1 MVAQELLFKQR
12 KYLAMSDEGVV
23 RAVVGAQELSHETGE
38 EPEPSFARVQEEE
51 KEVTASPS
59 RADERTQEKDQ
70 GQEQEQEQ
78 EQEEEEQTKLV
89 ESKWAESKRRQEAK
103 RAAEVQR
110 LKAVR

>member
-59 RADERTQEKDQ
+59 RAEERTQEKDQ
-70 GQEQEQEQ
+70 GQEQEQ

>member
-59 RADERTQEKDQ
+59 RAEERTQEKNQ
-70 GQEQEQEQ
+70 GQK
-78 EQEEEEQTKLV
+78 QEEEEPTKWV

>member
-59 RADERTQEKDQ
+59 RAEERTQEKDQ
-70 GQEQEQEQ
+70 GQEQ

>member
-1 MVAQELLFKQR
+1 MVAQELLFRQQ

-38 EPEPSFARVQEEE
+38 ENEPSFARVQEEE
-51 KEVTASPS
+51 KEVTARPS
-59 RADERTQEKDQ
+59 RAEERTQEKNH
-70 GQEQEQEQ
+70 GQK
-78 EQEEEEQTKLV
+78 QEEEEPTKWV